1 MIGPASLGVRA
12 VQLREG
18 CARGTGFSR
27 PTFNNGVQHPQKV
40 AASRFCV
47 GFDLLRSGI
56 HGPAMTGAK
65 NSNDGLSSDAA
76 V

>member
-47 GFDLLRSGI
+47 GFDSASCDRGSWARYDWREKLQ
-56 HGPAMTGAK
+56 
-65 NSNDGLSSDAA
+65 
-76 V
+76 